1 MQYCICVLDIYK
13 CGSPPKYRRRLVDL
27 TFGIYMYM
35 SDDTVCLGAIHLT
48 PKHTYLPLF
57 NDDTLESLQD
67 ALDNVELY
75 MLYISFYLLG

>member
-1 MQYCICVLDIYK
+1 
-13 CGSPPKYRRRLVDL
+13 
-27 TFGIYMYM
+27 MYM

-57 NDDTLESLQD
+57 NDDTLELLQD

-75 MLYISFYLLG
+75 LLYISFYILGWILTITMDIFNAANS